1 MVEMLHWYLIS
12 TLLLYVP
19 PSDHILLFFYL
30 CFFFIVWQSNVR
42 IVIAD
47 GDSKN
52 LDFTLGDKAQMEKEL
67 ELELIFIAFA
77 SKVSN
82 ILYVH

>member
-1 MVEMLHWYLIS
+1 M
-12 TLLLYVP
+12 P
-19 PSDHILLFFYL
+19 PSDHILLFFFFL
-30 CFFFIVWQSNVR
+30 LFFIVWQSNVR

>member
-1 MVEMLHWYLIS
+1 M
-12 TLLLYVP
+12 P
-19 PSDHILLFFYL
+19 PSDQILLFSVFFL
-30 CFFFIVWQSNVR
+30 LFFIVWQSNVR

>member
-1 MVEMLHWYLIS
+1 MLKFS
-12 TLLLYVP
+12 A
-19 PSDHILLFFYL
+19 
-30 CFFFIVWQSNVR
+30 FFFIVWQSNVR

-67 ELELIFIAFA
+67 ELELELIFIAFA